1 MQKVYVLTE
10 LDYSL
15 DTNVLGVFSSEEAA
29 ILAREQYLKKEPYQH
44 GVYIDEFYLDYFNMG
59 GQND

>member
-15 DTNVLGVFSSEEAA
+15 DTNVLGVFSSEEAS
-29 ILAREQYLKKEPYQH
+29 ILAREQYLEKEPLPTWCIYRRILL
-44 GVYIDEFYLDYFNMG
+44 GLF
-59 GQND
+59 

>member
-15 DTNVLGVFSSEEAA
+15 DTNVLGVFSSKEAA
-29 ILAREQYLKKEPYQH
+29 TQAREKYLEKESCQYGL
-44 GVYIDEFYLDYFNMG
+44 YIDEFYLDYFNIG

>member
-15 DTNVLGVFSSEEAA
+15 DTNVLGVFSSEEAS
-29 ILAREQYLKKEPYQH
+29 ILAREQYLEKEPYQH
-44 GVYIDEFYLDYFNMG
+44 GVYRRILLGLF
-59 GQND
+59 